1 MKKKFYPML
10 LIAALSLSACT
21 DVTEPTVDYG
31 GNTFINDYSALVD
44 AVNNLN
50 KTLKE
55 RFDALNTLLRDGMAD
70 IKLAVDANTGAITV
84 LSENTKNGLKDINT
98 SLFNGFEA
106 LTAQLT
112 TLTGQVTAQGE
123 AIVYAMNQNGEL
135 LRLQID
141 ATGKLISAQILASG
155 NALVDVINN
164 QGNTMAERIAALTAA
179 VKGGFA
185 DIKVEINNNTGA
197 ITAQGESLKAG
208 LNTINTTIFNGFTAI
223 KTTIDEN
230 GNKIV
235 TALNEN
241 AEVLRLQIDTTG
253 NLLNST
259 LIANAEAIIKTIND
273 QTSTTKERFNALTT
287 AIETGLKDIKVE
299 INKNT
304 GAIKLLD
311 DNTQGSLGNI
321 NTSLLKIDET
331 LLNGFTAIK
340 TTIDDNGDKIVT
352 AMDRNGEVLRFNFV
366 SKVMP
371 SNKARYYKALRDQ
384 AEMKE
389 AYEKQLAEKQRA
401 YDGLSE
407 SLKACR
413 KDNAELQSLLDD
425 CEKSKKVKAYEV
437 FFTVDKTNITTQERL
452 RLKKFINTLKEQG
465 DYKLTIIGEASS
477 DGVSSKNYKL
487 SEGRLNNVVNFLKKQ
502 GIKGFDIK
510 LEKAIGDSNG
520 CPKEECRRVLI
531 TIE

>member
-10 LIAALSLSACT
+10 LVAALSLSACT

-123 AIVYAMNQNGEL
+123 AIVYAMNQNGEI

-141 ATGKLISAQILASG
+141 TTGKLISAQILASG

-164 QGNTMAERIAALTAA
+164 QGNTMTERIAALTAA

-223 KTTIDEN
+223 KTTMNEN
-230 GNKIV
+230 GDKIV
-235 TALNEN
+235 TAMNKN
-241 AEVLRLQIDTTG
+241 GEVLRLQIDTTG
-253 NLLNST
+253 SSSMLLSW
-259 LIANAEAIIKTIND
+259 LRLMPSSK
-273 QTSTTKERFNALTT
+273 QSTTNQ
-287 AIETGLKDIKVE
+287 IVW
-299 INKNT
+299 
-304 GAIKLLD
+304 
-311 DNTQGSLGNI
+311 
-321 NTSLLKIDET
+321 
-331 LLNGFTAIK
+331 LN
-340 TTIDDNGDKIVT
+340 
-352 AMDRNGEVLRFNFV
+352 V
-366 SKVMP
+366 SMHSP
-371 SNKARYYKALRDQ
+371 
-384 AEMKE
+384 
-389 AYEKQLAEKQRA
+389 
-401 YDGLSE
+401 
-407 SLKACR
+407 
-413 KDNAELQSLLDD
+413 
-425 CEKSKKVKAYEV
+425 
-437 FFTVDKTNITTQERL
+437 
-452 RLKKFINTLKEQG
+452 
-465 DYKLTIIGEASS
+465 
-477 DGVSSKNYKL
+477 
-487 SEGRLNNVVNFLKKQ
+487 
-502 GIKGFDIK
+502 
-510 LEKAIGDSNG
+510 
-520 CPKEECRRVLI
+520 
-531 TIE
+531 